1 MGLGLHIIDQFRKS
15 PENNE
20 DGPELGDDVPGVNVW
35 VEVLVKKYDS
45 DGNQC
50 QRPENRTSTV
60 CVNAHV
66 VLPAR
71 AAGAPD
77 FKSAALAERAG
88 AGWNPKVSA
97 PRRSPAGPAMS
108 FRCPTRG

>member
-60 CVNAHV
+60 CVNAHF
-66 VLPAR
+66 VLPACT
-71 AAGAPD
+71 AGAPE
-77 FKSAALAERAG
+77 FKSAALAGRAA
-88 AGWNPKVSA
+88 AGWSPKASE
-97 PRRSPAGPAMS
+97 PRRSPARPARS
-108 FRCPTRG
+108 SRCPNRG